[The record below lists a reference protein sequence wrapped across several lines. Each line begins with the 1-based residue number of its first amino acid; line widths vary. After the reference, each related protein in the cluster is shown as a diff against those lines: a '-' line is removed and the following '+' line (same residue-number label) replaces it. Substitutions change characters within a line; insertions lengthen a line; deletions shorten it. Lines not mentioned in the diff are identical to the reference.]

1 MRVQASIVKYANYG
15 LATEGICSGYAW
27 AKELAQV
34 VSNAVSLYEKQRY
47 SLSAQHLLDCTET
60 FDDKCYKSTKENI
73 LKAMDQIAKKGLTTN
88 DCYLNTPLEQP
99 SAFCK
104 QTCADGFPFDF
115 IFKASFQKHDSALD
129 VFNLYK
135 RNDNVVALAIIKV
148 DESFNYYNSFKG
160 ELSGSAG
167 EVYEYRV
174 AEIVGWKNS
183 QKKIILRA
191 GPGAFWG
198 FNGYIEL
205 DLQKYGHYI
214 DSYYSC
220 NIQTTQNLKT

>member
-1 MRVQASIVKYANYG
+1 MQRLIILLAGLAFALAVPTEFDMRVQASIIKYTDYG

-27 AKELAQV
+27 AKELAQI

-47 SLSAQHLLDCTET
+47 VLSAQHLLDCTET

-99 SAFCK
+99 STFCK
-104 QTCADGFPFDF
+104 HACADGFPFDF
-115 IFKASFQKHDSALD
+115 IFKANFQKHDSALD

-135 RNDNVVALAIIKV
+135 RSDNVVALAIIKV
-148 DESFNYYNSFKG
+148 DESFNYYSSFKG
-160 ELSGSAG
+160 DLSASVG

-174 AEIVGWKNS
+174 AEIVG
-183 QKKIILRA
+183 
-191 GPGAFWG
+191 
-198 FNGYIEL
+198 
-205 DLQKYGHYI
+205 
-214 DSYYSC
+214 
-220 NIQTTQNLKT
+220 